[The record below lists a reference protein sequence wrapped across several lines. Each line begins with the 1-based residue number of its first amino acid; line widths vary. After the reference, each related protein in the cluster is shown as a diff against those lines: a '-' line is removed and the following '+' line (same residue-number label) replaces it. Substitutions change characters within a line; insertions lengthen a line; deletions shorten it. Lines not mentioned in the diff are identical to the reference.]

1 MAKEEKTPVL
11 ESNIFKFTRPGITVD
26 VVLFAII
33 NNELKVGLIKR
44 QEEPYFGKHALPGR
58 FVRYEEKIE
67 DTARKALE
75 AKGNIDASKIHLE
88 QLYTFGQE
96 LKRDTRIRTITI
108 VYYAL
113 IDAEEILRQNG
124 NKFLWE
130 SVYNLPSLSFDHKDI
145 ILFALDSLREKIA
158 VSDFARKLMPE
169 KFTLTKL
176 QETYEIILHKKQDKR
191 NFRKKML
198 SLGILKETKE
208 ITTDVS
214 HRPARIYSFKKMEGK

>member
-1 MAKEEKTPVL
+1 MTKEKTPAL
-11 ESNIFKFTRPGITVD
+11 ESDIFKFTRPGIAVD

-33 NNELKVGLIKR
+33 NDDLKVGLIKR

-75 AKGNIDASKIHLE
+75 TKGNIDASKIYLE

-113 IDAEEILRQNG
+113 IDSEEITRQKG
-124 NKFLWE
+124 NNFLLE
-130 SVYNLPSLSFDHKDI
+130 SVYSLPLLSFDHKDI
-145 ILFALDSLREKIA
+145 ILFALERLREKILI
-158 VSDFARKLMPE
+158 SDFARKLMPE
-169 KFTLTKL
+169 KFTLTKF
-176 QETYEIILHKKQDKR
+176 QETYEIIFHKKLDKR

-198 SLGILKETKE
+198 SLGILKEPREMTP
-208 ITTDVS
+208 DVS
-214 HRPARIYSFKKMEGK
+214 HRPAKIYSFKKM